1 MRGEA
6 DARAGPIY
14 AEAFGQS
21 SDSREFY
28 EFLKTMEAYES
39 TLSDQDTLILS
50 TDSDFFRFLK
60 ESTPSTD

>member
-1 MRGEA
+1 
-6 DARAGPIY
+6 
-14 AEAFGQS
+14 
-21 SDSREFY
+21 
-28 EFLKTMEAYES
+28 MEAYES